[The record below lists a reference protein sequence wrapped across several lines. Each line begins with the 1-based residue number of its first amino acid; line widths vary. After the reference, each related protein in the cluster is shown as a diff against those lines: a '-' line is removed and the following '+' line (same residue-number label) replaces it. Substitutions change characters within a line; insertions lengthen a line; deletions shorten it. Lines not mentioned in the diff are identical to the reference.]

1 MGLFQEAGHPEPESS
16 LGVGL
21 VAPGSQSFRVR
32 APTSSRVRPAHA
44 RGSGPARS
52 GSTAAVQPAAAAV
65 MRARRAGL
73 ERAASTRPSTWAS
86 RSAAR
91 TPAASS
97 GSSDEKAARRVAAVA
112 ALRTSTN
119 RSILIG
125 ANLTVAID
133 HSPRL
138 GSAAPEAQRGHA
150 AMTHKH
156 NPQGV

>member
-1 MGLFQEAGHPEPESS
+1 MGLFQEAGHPEPEVS

-21 VAPGSQSFRVR
+21 VEPGPQSFRV
-32 APTSSRVRPAHA
+32 PGSDLLQGETRP
-44 RGSGPARS
+44 RSWVGPARS

-125 ANLTVAID
+125 ANSTVALD
-133 HSPRL
+133 HSPRP